1 MDRPRLVVSNASRI
15 AHGLAWALSLTLLT
29 LACDSGTQGP
39 DAPKQADA
47 RSLAADDSG
56 AETAPDGSGMSKEPI
71 DPSRFPQDLP
81 EGVEAAM
88 PYNFPSDLPVY
99 PGAQPAAGRGVEKD
113 GGIQL
118 SGVQLVTRDA
128 PSKARRF
135 YERELEAKGWTID
148 DVREI
153 GDNTAI
159 SASKGGVKTSLL
171 IAPSA
176 DGGSDIFVVSEG

>member
-1 MDRPRLVVSNASRI
+1 MDRPRLFVSNCNPI
-15 AHGLAWALSLTLLT
+15 AHGLVLTLSLALLAI
-29 LACDSGTQGP
+29 ACDSGTQGP
-39 DAPKQADA
+39 DAPEQADA
-47 RSLAADDSG
+47 RSLAAEDP
-56 AETAPDGSGMSKEPI
+56 EGSEGSPMSEEPI

-81 EGVEAAM
+81 EGVEAAI

-99 PGAQPAAGRGVEKD
+99 PGAKPAAGRGVEKD
-113 GGIQL
+113 GGVQL
-118 SGVQLVTRDA
+118 SGVQLVTQDA

-148 DVREI
+148 NVREI

-159 SASKGGVKTSLL
+159 SASKGGMKTSLL

>member
-1 MDRPRLVVSNASRI
+1 MDRSRLVSNCSRL
-15 AHGLAWALSLTLLT
+15 ARGLAWTFSIALLAI
-29 LACDSGTQGP
+29 ACDSGTQGP
-39 DAPKQADA
+39 DAPEQAAD
-47 RSLAADDSG
+47 RSLSADGSNAGGPADDES
-56 AETAPDGSGMSKEPI
+56 AMSEEPI

-128 PSKARRF
+128 PSKTRRF

-159 SASKGGVKTSLL
+159 SASKGGMKASLL